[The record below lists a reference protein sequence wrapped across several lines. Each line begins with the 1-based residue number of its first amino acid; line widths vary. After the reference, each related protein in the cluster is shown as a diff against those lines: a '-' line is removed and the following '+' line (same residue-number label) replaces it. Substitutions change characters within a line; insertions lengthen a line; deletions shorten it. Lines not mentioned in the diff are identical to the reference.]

1 MAESTKISSI
11 TRGIPKFDG
20 NPIKY
25 EDWKTTT
32 LAVLEISRNDLFEIL
47 TGESTRPD
55 EHYMGALR
63 QDTQEASGSGGP
75 PTDEGS
81 QHAAASGQESK
92 TNESAGA
99 QQQRSAST
107 PAARRRVAD
116 SLAARIDTSPADS
129 TSRPSRSLFS
139 TPLNA
144 SEIKVWEKNNAA
156 LYSVLYLVTS
166 GAARCLLRKFE
177 TKKDQKADGRGA
189 WLALKNKYENM
200 SSHRRQ
206 ALMARLA
213 NSRMEEGSDP
223 DIFFSKIDQL
233 CDELEVMDESVS
245 KHRKMDIIMSGMP
258 AEYDLIRFQ
267 AMKDPEFSLEELQ
280 LTMRNMHMNGFTKS
294 TRNGRGTAMTAGLIK
309 HDRSKVK
316 CHSCG
321 MLGHYKNECTSAG
334 AGRQPSSN
342 KNSNSKFKPR
352 HRDDQGGKKKWC
364 SFHNSG
370 THDDSECYTQ
380 KKAAQKDGKSIPRA
394 SRGKQQVDKTRDK
407 NKNFASTAEEEQDS
421 DSDTVSKGE
430 IARVFKHIS
439 MSLLAHEKDSTTSD
453 QDEEEDP
460 KAMGFSFTA
469 VDTAEQALFTA
480 GDSNNFSM
488 MVDSG
493 ASDHYVDDKLVPG
506 IKNKMIN
513 LRQIN
518 PAREITTAGNHTL
531 HGTAT
536 GDIVCEVTDSNG
548 NERLAH
554 IPIVIVPGIGK
565 HLFSSGSAKARGIKT
580 VIGDSPR
587 LEKDNMHFPLRED
600 GRLFKI
606 DLRIQPRKVYSQEQL
621 ALATS
626 SDNTEKWHRRLG
638 HLNEASMKTLRS
650 KPGSGVKFQDALQP
664 CKTCKL
670 GKSAQQN
677 HPKTSTVTTTLP
689 FELVYTDLA
698 GPFKPQA
705 KDGSRYI
712 SKFSDHHT
720 RWKAAYPIASKDKA
734 LDTLIYF
741 IQDYVI
747 TTGNRIQRL
756 RCDKGGE
763 YMADYY
769 RNYCKETGIQ
779 MEFAATNTPQQNGVS
794 ERDGRTILNMVRCI
808 LIDTGLPKFLWGE
821 ICETAVF
828 LINRAPHRAID
839 GSSPYA
845 KLFGKEPD
853 LSGLRAIGARAFVH
867 KERYGNKLEEKAW
880 EGVMLGYGK
889 DSKSYRIYNPHN
901 RRITESR
908 NVTFIETPHRSL
920 KNADQD
926 ELYSNNGEE
935 DEIDEDYRQ
944 DVLAH
949 LPLLDAETDSTVK
962 KKDEDKHEPRPPYYE
977 GSPSPAPSIESGGE
991 VESPASPNS
1000 GGSPHDGFS
1009 QPDDNDSG
1017 GQEESYEQDDS
1028 GQASS
1033 DVGAPLDPVQEE
1045 DEEGD
1050 TSAGQQDQQGSSPAQ
1065 QASTPVDLSRQPVTS
1080 LNRTLRSMGPTH
1092 DTPSIENIDTAG
1104 LDGKSKSMLR
1114 RVQIDMKGYDEPE
1127 QKDQAHLVY
1136 APSFVEYAYVT
1147 ETSAQSNPDPASIS
1161 LPNTFKEAKASSHSA
1176 QWTAAMNKEL
1186 TSLKENNVY
1195 DLIPR
1200 KRVPAGCK
1208 VIGSRWVFK
1217 VKSNYTFKARLVC
1230 QRYAQRPGID
1240 CGATFAPVCR
1250 IESQRILMA
1259 IACHYD
1265 WDIIMLDVKTAFLQS
1280 PIDAPTYVRQPPGYE
1295 KMDAQGKP
1303 LVMKLKQ
1310 AVYGLR
1316 TASRVWHLT
1325 LDKALQDL
1333 GFRATKT
1340 DPCMYTL
1347 QIGGEYCILTI
1358 YVDDILVT
1366 APDKKFLARIKKKLM
1381 ERFTMSD
1388 LGEVSLILGMKIT
1401 RDRVKKTLSINQ
1413 TDYTL
1418 SILER
1423 FGMQDCNPV
1432 STPCQGGEIPLEQ
1445 PAGTLLDEDGIKT
1458 YQSLVGSLLYLSRV
1472 SRWDIAFATLE
1483 LCRAASK
1490 PSKAHLTKAKHVLRY
1505 LKGRPQLDI
1514 VYTSGKFELLA
1525 WADASFAQ
1533 DLVKRRSTS
1542 GYLFLLSGAPI
1553 SWCAVMQSL
1562 TALSTTEAE
1571 MVAISY
1577 AAREACHIQ
1586 DTLHELG
1593 LGKHFRR
1600 IKIENDSTGA
1610 LSLVTNNSFSA
1621 RTKHLQIRKWF
1632 ISQLIASG
1640 RLDVG
1645 HCSSTRLPADL
1656 FTKACSRIIH
1666 RKLVDLII
1674 GFSNN

>member
-25 EDWKTTT
+25 EEWKTTT
-32 LAVLEISRNDLFEIL
+32 IAVLEISRYELFEIL
-47 TGESTRPD
+47 TGESTRPE
-55 EHYMGALR
+55 EHYPGASLLR
-63 QDTQEASGSGGP
+63 QDPQEASGSGGRS
-75 PTDEGS
+75 TEEGGL
-81 QHAAASGQESK
+81 HATASGQEQEETDS
-92 TNESAGA
+92 TA
-99 QQQRSAST
+99 QPKPAAST
-107 PAARRRVAD
+107 PAPAARRAD
-116 SLAARIDTSPADS
+116 SLASTRISPDITSA
-129 TSRPSRSLFS
+129 PSGSLFS
-139 TPLNA
+139 TPINA
-144 SEIKVWEKNNAA
+144 SEIKEWEKNNAA

-166 GAARCLLRKFE
+166 GAARCLLRPYE
-177 TKKDQKADGRGA
+177 SKKDRRADGRGA
-189 WLALKNKYENM
+189 WLALQRKYENM
-200 SSHRRQ
+200 SSDRRQ

-233 CDELEVMDESVS
+233 CDELEVMDERVS

-294 TRNGRGTAMTAGLIK
+294 KRNGRGTAMSAGGLIK
-309 HDRSKVK
+309 HDKSKVK

-321 MLGHYKNECTSAG
+321 MLGHFKHECTRKG
-334 AGRQPSSN
+334 AGRQPGN

-352 HRDDQGGKKKWC
+352 HKDDNGGKKKWC
-364 SFHNSG
+364 SFHNSS
-370 THDDSECYTQ
+370 THDNSECFAQ
-380 KKAAQKDGKSIPRA
+380 KQQAQKDGKSGPRNN
-394 SRGKQQVDKTRDK
+394 SKGKQQDNKQADKK
-407 NKNFASTAEEEQDS
+407 NSFANTAEEEQDS
-421 DSDTVSKGE
+421 DSDNVSKGE
-430 IARVFKHIS
+430 IARVFKHIG
-439 MSLLAHEKDSTTSD
+439 MSLLAYEKDSKTSD
-453 QDEEEDP
+453 QDEEDSP

-469 VDTAEQALFTA
+469 VNQAEQALFTA

-493 ASDHYVDDKLVPG
+493 ASDHYVDDKLVPW
-506 IKNKMIN
+506 IKSKMIN
-513 LRQIN
+513 LQEIN
-518 PAREITTAGNHTL
+518 PAREITTAGMHTL
-531 HGTAT
+531 YGTAT
-536 GDIVCEVTDSNG
+536 GDIACEVTESNG
-548 NERLAH
+548 EVHTAR

-565 HLFSSGSAKARGIKT
+565 HLFSSGSAKSRGIKT

-587 LEKDNMHFPLRED
+587 LEKDNVHFPLRED

-606 DLRIQPRKVYSQEQL
+606 DLKVLPRRASSQQQL

-626 SDNTEKWHRRLG
+626 VEDTEKWHRRLG
-638 HLNEASMKTLRS
+638 HLNEASMKILRATHS
-650 KPGSGVKFQDALQP
+650 SGVKFQDALKP

-670 GKSAQQN
+670 GKSSQQH
-677 HPKTSTVTTTLP
+677 HPKTSTVETTLP

-698 GPFKPQA
+698 GSFKPQA
-705 KDGSRYI
+705 KDGSHYI
-712 SKFSDHHT
+712 SKFTDHHT
-720 RWKAAYPIASKDKA
+720 RWKAVYPIASKDKA
-734 LDTLIYF
+734 LDTLTYF
-741 IQDYVI
+741 NQDYVI
-747 TTGNRIQRL
+747 PTGNRIQRL

-763 YMADYY
+763 YIADYY

-794 ERDGRTILNMVRCI
+794 ERDGRTILDMTRCI

-828 LINRAPHRAID
+828 LINRSPHRAI
-839 GSSPYA
+839 GGTSPYA

-853 LSGLRAIGARAFVH
+853 LSGLRTIGARAFVH

-880 EGVMLGYGK
+880 EGIMLGYGK

-908 NVTFIETPHRSL
+908 NITFIETPHRSL
-920 KNADQD
+920 KDAGQD
-926 ELYSNNGEE
+926 RFSSSNDDE
-935 DEIDEDYRQ
+935 DETDEEYRQ

-949 LPLLDAETDSTVK
+949 LPLLDINTDGTIK
-962 KKDEDKHEPRPPYYE
+962 NKNEDTMEPRPLYYE
-977 GSPSPAPSIESGGE
+977 GSPSPAPSGDSGNMEPPDSPRSGGAPYDDT
-991 VESPASPNS
+991 VS
-1000 GGSPHDGFS
+1000 H
-1009 QPDDNDSG
+1009 DNDSG
-1017 GQEESYEQDDS
+1017 VQDESTHDGDDS
-1028 GQASS
+1028 GQQSS
-1033 DVGAPLDPVQEE
+1033 DTGTPLETVQEQ
-1045 DEEGD
+1045 DEEEEQG
-1050 TSAGQQDQQGSSPAQ
+1050 DQQGSPPAQ
-1065 QASTPVDLSRQPVTS
+1065 QASIPPDLSRQPVIS

-1092 DTPSIENIDTAG
+1092 STPRIDKIDTAG
-1104 LDGKSKSMLR
+1104 LEAKTKSSLKRLG
-1114 RVQIDMKGYDEPE
+1114 ITMKGYNESE
-1127 QKDQAHLVY
+1127 QKDQAHMMHC
-1136 APSFVEYAYVT
+1136 PSFVEYAYIT
-1147 ETSAQSNPDPASIS
+1147 ETSAQANPDPASIS

-1176 QWTAAMNKEL
+1176 QWIAAMNKEL
-1186 TSLKENNVY
+1186 ASLKANNVY

-1200 KRVPAGCK
+1200 TSVPAGYK

-1217 VKSNYTFKARLVC
+1217 VKSDYTFKARVVC
-1230 QRYAQRPGID
+1230 QGYAQRPGID

-1265 WDIIMLDVKTAFLQS
+1265 WDIIMMDVKTAFLQS

-1303 LVMKLKQ
+1303 MVMKLKQ

-1333 GFRATKT
+1333 GFKATKT

-1347 QIGGEYCILTI
+1347 QIEGEYCILTI
-1358 YVDDILVT
+1358 YVDDILIT
-1366 APDKKFLARIKKKLM
+1366 SPDKKFLACMKKKLM

-1401 RDRVKKTLSINQ
+1401 RDRVKKTLSISQ

-1432 STPCQGGEIPLEQ
+1432 STPCHGGEIPLDQ
-1445 PAGTLLDEDGIKT
+1445 PADTLLDEDGIKT

-1472 SRWDIAFATLE
+1472 SRWDIVFATLE

-1514 VYTSGKFELLA
+1514 VYRSGKFELLA

-1533 DLVKRRSTS
+1533 DLVKRRSTT
-1542 GYLFLLSGAPI
+1542 GYLFLLCGAPV
-1553 SWCAVMQSL
+1553 SYCAVMQSL

-1571 MVAISY
+1571 MVAISF

-1593 LGKHFRR
+1593 FGKHFER
-1600 IKIENDSTGA
+1600 IKISNDSTGA
-1610 LSLVTNNSFSA
+1610 LSLVTNTSYSA

-1632 ISQLIASG
+1632 CNELIASG
-1640 RLDVG
+1640 RLEVAYA
-1645 HCSSTRLPADL
+1645 SSSKNPADI
-1656 FTKACSRIIH
+1656 FTKGLSRIVH
-1666 RKLVDLII
+1666 RRLMELIQ
-1674 GFSNN
+1674 SYAD